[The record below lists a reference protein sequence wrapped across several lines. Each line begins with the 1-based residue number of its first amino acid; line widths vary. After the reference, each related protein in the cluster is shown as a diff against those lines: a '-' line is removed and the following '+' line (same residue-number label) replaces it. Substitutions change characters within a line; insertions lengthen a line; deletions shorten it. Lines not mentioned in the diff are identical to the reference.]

1 MMSRNARAF
10 EPKRRRSV
18 TLSLSDQMQ
27 RSLNIDSEFD
37 RALSAV
43 QAAVTRGYVL
53 SQRSS
58 NEFAPA
64 ELERLLVT
72 LLAALLNNPKSAKES
87 EHRAE
92 ELADLLV
99 RCVRETHRTA
109 HPRTPV
115 QFRAWPPT
123 PSRKIS
129 DLGWCRFPSVCFDE
143 AVR

>member
-1 MMSRNARAF
+1 MSRNARAF
-10 EPKRRRSV
+10 EPTRRRIV
-18 TLSLSDQMQ
+18 TLSLSDQVK

-37 RALSAV
+37 GALSAV

-87 EHRAE
+87 EQRAE

-99 RCVRETHRTA
+99 RSVHETHRTA
-109 HPRTPV
+109 QSAYPGSIPGVASNH
-115 QFRAWPPT
+115 F
-123 PSRKIS
+123 SKNK
-129 DLGWCRFPSVCFDE
+129 
-143 AVR
+143 